1 MDRTIEEMQLDIISW
16 RLEGAERAAEQ
27 EFKELCREKPRE
39 YGDKPGCK
47 RLNTYKAEF
56 YKSLHKID
64 SLKMYDRFR
73 QKGWNA
79 ELALESKEIL
89 LPEIVMMITIGWLSS
104 LPKET
109 ES

>member
-1 MDRTIEEMQLDIISW
+1 MDRTIEEMKLDIISW

-56 YKSLHKID
+56 YRCLVEDVLYIID
-64 SLKMYDRFR
+64 ETGNQIRKEWEQEALRRKEREVRY
-73 QKGWNA
+73 A
-79 ELALESKEIL
+79 E
-89 LPEIVMMITIGWLSS
+89 
-104 LPKET
+104 
-109 ES
+109 